1 MRTIYLRKDEKD
13 FTRKILI
20 DMAYLVSNNK
30 IRLPKYYYDENL
42 YLPYQKLNSNN
53 GAFEKYFLTK
63 DKIISEDTDFYFFK
77 FIFKH
82 NQVIDVAD

>member
-30 IRLPKYYYDENL
+30 IRLPKYYYEENL

-53 GAFEKYFLTK
+53 EAFEKYFLTK

-77 FIFKH
+77 FIFRH

>member
-1 MRTIYLRKDEKD
+1 MRTIYLRKDEKG

-30 IRLPKYYYDENL
+30 IRLPKYYYEENL

-53 GAFEKYFLTK
+53 EAFEKYFLTK

>member
-30 IRLPKYYYDENL
+30 IRLPKYYYEENL

-53 GAFEKYFLTK
+53 EAFEKYFLTK
-63 DKIISEDTDFYFFK
+63 DKIISEDADFYFFK
-77 FIFKH
+77 FIFRH